1 MAESGYERKKGVAQW
16 RVGPGSE
23 LRSPSNNSGQESP
36 SDHNKSGRP
45 TDRSRESTREP
56 AIALEPLASSV
67 TRDGRRHAA
76 PRESDWSFA
85 TTGGVIP
92 SRVQA
97 APKNPRLRVLLLLL
111 MLVLLTCIA
120 IWTPAGL
127 QTMATN
133 TIGRLLAADI
143 TASRTAPG
151 PAPLV
156 GQLDVTSTP
165 SGIKLYVDGE
175 QQGVTPAQ
183 LVLRAGRHELTF
195 VSPIGQVQ
203 RQVRIRPGRRTQ
215 FSEAIF
221 PGSLAVSSEVELE
234 VHVDGRAIGTS
245 DDGELPL
252 APGSYQV
259 DLVNPIDGARTTST
273 VEILPGQVTS
283 LDFDGDRMNGN

>member
-1 MAESGYERKKGVAQW
+1 M
-16 RVGPGSE
+16 
-23 LRSPSNNSGQESP
+23 
-36 SDHNKSGRP
+36 
-45 TDRSRESTREP
+45 
-56 AIALEPLASSV
+56 
-67 TRDGRRHAA
+67 
-76 PRESDWSFA
+76 
-85 TTGGVIP
+85 
-92 SRVQA
+92 
-97 APKNPRLRVLLLLL
+97 RVLLLLL

>member
-1 MAESGYERKKGVAQW
+1 MNDRK
-16 RVGPGSE
+16 
-23 LRSPSNNSGQESP
+23 
-36 SDHNKSGRP
+36 
-45 TDRSRESTREP
+45 REP
-56 AIALEPLASSV
+56 TIALEPLASSV
-67 TRDGRRHAA
+67 TRDGRRPAA
-76 PRESDWSFA
+76 PRTSDWSCA

-92 SRVQA
+92 SRVETG
-97 APKNPRLRVLLLLL
+97 PRNPQLRALLLLL
-111 MLVLLTCIA
+111 MLVLLTSIA

-127 QTMATN
+127 QTVAAD
-133 TIGRLLAADI
+133 TIGRLLATD
-143 TASRTAPG
+143 TATSRTAPG

-156 GQLDVTSTP
+156 GQLDVTSAP

-175 QQGVTPAQ
+175 QQGVTPAH

-203 RQVRIRPGRRTQ
+203 RHVRIRPGRRTL

-234 VHVDGRAIGTS
+234 VRVDGRAIGTS

-259 DLVNPIDGARTTST
+259 DLVNPIDGVRKTST
-273 VEILPGQVTS
+273 VEIFPGQVTS
-283 LDFDGDRMNGN
+283 LDSDGDEMNGN